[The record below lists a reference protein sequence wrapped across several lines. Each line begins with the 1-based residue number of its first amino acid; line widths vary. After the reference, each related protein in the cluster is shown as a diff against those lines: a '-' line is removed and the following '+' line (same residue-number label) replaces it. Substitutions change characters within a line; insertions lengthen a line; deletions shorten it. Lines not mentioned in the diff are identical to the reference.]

1 MCRLVCAV
9 GVVLGT
15 SILAA
20 APLEAQDR
28 AAPRRQPIGKAI
40 LIGATGGAA
49 IAAVP
54 GAAWGH
60 RMADGAN
67 ALTGAGVL
75 AGFGAASGAVIG
87 AANALLPPRR
97 GWKKYAQAAAL
108 GVAISGLTFW
118 AVGEWNGNVGP
129 LHPDDFR
136 NIGFAHGAVTGAIV
150 VKFGW

>member
-1 MCRLVCAV
+1 MSRLACAV
-9 GVVLGT
+9 AVVLFT
-15 SILAA
+15 SIL
-20 APLEAQDR
+20 PLPVDAQDR
-28 AAPRRQPIGKAI
+28 PADRRQPIRKAI
-40 LIGATGGAA
+40 VTGAVGGAA

-60 RMADGAN
+60 KMADGAT

-75 AGFGAASGAVIG
+75 AGFGAASGAAIG
-87 AANALLPPRR
+87 ATHALLPPRR

-108 GVAISGLTFW
+108 GAAISGLTFW

-136 NIGFAHGAVTGAIV
+136 NIGFSHGAITAAVI
-150 VKFGW
+150 VKFGR